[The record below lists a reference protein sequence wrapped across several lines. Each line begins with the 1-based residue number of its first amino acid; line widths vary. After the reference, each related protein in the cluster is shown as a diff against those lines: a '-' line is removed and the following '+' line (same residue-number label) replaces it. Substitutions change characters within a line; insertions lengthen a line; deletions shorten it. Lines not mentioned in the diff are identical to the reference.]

1 MTTPVSS
8 LGLGHPV
15 PLELA
20 RTIAE
25 LADLP
30 GSRSGGA
37 LTTALD
43 SARRALTLT
52 RVSLWTPSANG
63 GELTCVDHLPP
74 DSPPAPVSVNRE
86 ALEQPVPNGGGTA
99 VLQLP
104 LGPSTAP
111 LGVLVLERAEGS
123 GWSDVD
129 DLVAVAIAQAVA
141 AQLERESRL
150 RAEGAASEAR
160 LRMAEVERLAE
171 LGSWSW
177 DVVEDTVAW
186 SENLYRMANRR
197 VGDGSIDFEGFLSFV
212 HPDDRGMVTRTIQS
226 ALAGERPY
234 EFQTRT
240 VRADGSTGW
249 MQARAIIERDRE
261 GRPLRVFGTT
271 QDITELRRTQEA
283 LRSSEARFRGLF
295 DQFPFSVQV
304 FDPEG
309 RTLQVNREF
318 ESFWGYGLEALGDFN
333 PLTEPQLEPIR
344 ELIRRGFEGEM
355 VYLPPVLFDGA
366 LVALTKD
373 APGAR
378 WVQAFMFPVK
388 DVNGRLRE
396 VILVHQDVTQQ
407 RNAEEQLK
415 VSEESYRTIFDLASD
430 GIFVHDPVTGAVLD
444 VNRQACEIHGLT
456 FEELKEQ
463 GLDAISDPSDSSS
476 RRRAIEYIQKAAAG
490 EPQQFEWR
498 VEGKQRTV
506 WVEVSLNR
514 VSILG
519 EDRVLANVRNIDK
532 RKVAEEE
539 LRKANEELEARVAER
554 TAELRAANEALS
566 RSVAEHELA
575 RGELLRRTDEL
586 EGIFRTLPDLYFRL
600 DGDGTILQHRSGSG
614 QGLYIPPDQF
624 LGRRITD
631 VMPPDVAK
639 QVANGLDEVRR
650 TGKLAIVEY
659 ALVDNGSTFEYEA
672 RILPLPDQ
680 TMIAIVRDITARK
693 RAERALQDREEHFRK
708 LIENAHDLVQV
719 LDANGKITYTGP
731 SVEHLLGL
739 TPEELLGRNPLDA
752 VDPEDLQFV
761 VPVLEQVV
769 ANPGMIGSAQYR
781 VRHRDGSVRVFEAF
795 GRTMLPDSAEGGVVI
810 NARDVTERRKV
821 EEALRNSEEHFRRL
835 IENAHDMVVIMNS
848 EGMLEYGSPSVRRIL
863 GYDPETLQGR
873 ASIEFIHP
881 DDVAVVVE
889 QLARMESDPTTSAR
903 IECRFR
909 HSDGSW
915 RHLEAV
921 GSPLSAAAPGEG
933 FVFNV
938 RDVTERHA
946 AEEALREREERFRSL
961 IENAHD
967 ITCICAADG
976 TMLYQSPSLERRL
989 GYSPADLLSR
999 SGYPYVHPDD
1009 VPVVR
1014 DALSRMVGEPGTVL
1028 RLEYRF
1034 RHRDGSWRMLE
1045 AFGRTLLQNSADAGI
1060 VLNIRD
1066 VTERMMAERALEQA
1080 KEEAEAAREA
1090 AERANRAKSDFLSR
1104 MSHELRTPM
1113 NSILGFAQLLE
1124 RAEIPNDQRRGV
1136 QHILKAGRHLLQLI
1150 NEVLEIA
1157 RIEAGR
1163 QNFSLEPV
1171 RLRGVLQEAVSL
1183 VRPLAAQRAVEVGD
1197 GPWVNGDNFV
1207 MADRQRLVQVL
1218 LNLVSNAIKYN
1229 RPGGRVR
1236 LSCSAVGDPVRNRIS
1251 VRVEDTGRG
1260 IAADRRDQLFTPFAR
1275 LGAEQTEV
1283 EGTGL
1288 GLALSQRLTE
1298 AMGGTLSLES
1308 SGPGGSVFRLELV
1321 AAADPVGKWEEA
1333 QAALPAIAGVDHE
1346 PATLLYIEDNLAN
1359 LSLVESILASRPKWR
1374 TIPALQGQLGVE
1386 LAREHRPDL
1395 ILLDLHLP
1403 DISGEEV
1410 LRRLR
1415 ADERTAH
1422 IPVVVI
1428 SADATRDSRARLEGA
1443 GADGYLTKPLDLDA
1457 FLETLEGFL
1466 SPDRV

>member
-1 MTTPVSS
+1 MTTPASS
-8 LGLGHPV
+8 ANLGYPESLDV
-15 PLELA
+15 A
-20 RTIAE
+20 RAIVD

-30 GSRSGGA
+30 GPDAGGTITA
-37 LTTALD
+37 ALD
-43 SARRALTLT
+43 SAHRALALT
-52 RVSLWTPSANG
+52 RIALWAHSGDG
-63 GELTCVDHLPP
+63 GELSCLGYLPVDLT
-74 DSPPAPVSVNRE
+74 
-86 ALEQPVPNGGGTA
+86 PVPLTVSADALGQRAPSHAGPPE
-99 VLQLP
+99 VMQLP
-104 LGPSTAP
+104 VGSTAAP
-111 LGVLVLERAEGS
+111 WGLLVCEREVG
-123 GWSDVD
+123 GDWSPVD
-129 DLVAVAIAQAVA
+129 GLVAFSVAQAIATHF
-141 AQLERESRL
+141 EKESRGEAEA
-150 RAEGAASEAR
+150 RAAEAR
-160 LRMAEVERLAE
+160 LRMAEVECLAG

-177 DVVEDTVAW
+177 DVVADSVAW
-186 SENLYRMANRR
+186 SENLYRMANQQR
-197 VGDGSIDFEGFLSFV
+197 GDGSVDFDGFLSFI
-212 HPDDRGMVTRTIQS
+212 HPADRKMVTATIEA
-226 ALAGERPY
+226 ALKGERPY

-249 MQARAIIERDRE
+249 IQARAVIERDAE

-309 RTLQVNREF
+309 RTLEVNREF
-318 ESFWGYGLEALGDFN
+318 ESFWGYGLEALEDFN
-333 PLTEPQLEPIR
+333 PLTEPRLEPIR
-344 ELIRRGFEGEM
+344 DLMQRGFEGEM
-355 VYLPPVLFDGA
+355 VYLPPVLFDGSK
-366 LVALTKD
+366 VAMSPE

-378 WVQAFMFPVK
+378 WIQAFMFPVK
-388 DVNGRLRE
+388 DTNGRLRE
-396 VILVHQDVTQQ
+396 AILVHQDVTQQ
-407 RNAEEQLK
+407 RKAEDQLK

-430 GIFVHDPVTGAVLD
+430 GIFVHDPTTGAVLD

-456 FEELKEQ
+456 FDELKAQ
-463 GLDAISDPSDSSS
+463 GLDAITDPADPSS
-476 RRRAIEYIQKAAAG
+476 RKRAIDFIQKAAAG

-498 VEGKQRTV
+498 VVGKDRSV

-532 RKVAEEE
+532 RKVAEDE

-554 TAELRAANEALS
+554 TAELQAANEALS
-566 RSVAEHELA
+566 RSVAEHESA
-575 RGELLRRTDEL
+575 REELLRRTEEL

-600 DGDGTILQHRSGSG
+600 DGNGTILQHRSGSG
-614 QGLYIPPDQF
+614 QGLFIPPDQF

-639 QVANGLDEVRR
+639 LVADGLDEVGA

-659 ALVDNGSTFEYEA
+659 ALVDKGCTFEYEA
-672 RILPLPDQ
+672 RILPLPDS
-680 TMIAIVRDITARK
+680 TLIAIVRDITARK
-693 RAERALQDREEHFRK
+693 RAERALQEREEHFRK

-719 LDANGKITYTGP
+719 LDAEGKITYTGP

-739 TPEELLGRNPLDA
+739 TPEQLLGKDPLEALEPD
-752 VDPEDLQFV
+752 DLRHV
-761 VPVLEQVV
+761 VPVLEQVM

-795 GRTMLPDSAEGGVVI
+795 GRTMLPDSAEAGVVI

-835 IENAHDMVVIMNS
+835 IENAHDMVVIMNA
-848 EGMLEYGSPSVRRIL
+848 EGMLEYGSPSVGRIL
-863 GYDPETLQGR
+863 GYDSATLKGR

-881 DDVAVVVE
+881 DDVAVVEE
-889 QLARMESDPTTSAR
+889 QLARMESDPTTPAT

-921 GSPLSAAAPGEG
+921 GSPLSAATPGDG

-967 ITCICAADG
+967 ITCICAEDG

-989 GYSPADLLSR
+989 GYSADDLIAR
-999 SGYPYVHPDD
+999 NGYPYVHPDD

-1014 DALSRMVGEPGTVL
+1014 EALGRMVADPGTVL

-1045 AFGRTLLQNSADAGI
+1045 AFGRTLLQSSAEAGI

-1080 KEEAEAAREA
+1080 KVEAETAREG
-1090 AERANRAKSDFLSR
+1090 AERANRAKSEFLSR
-1104 MSHELRTPM
+1104 MSHELRTPL

-1124 RAEIPNDQRRGV
+1124 RAEIPVDQRRGV
-1136 QHILKAGRHLLQLI
+1136 QHILRAGRHLLQLI

-1163 QNFSLEPV
+1163 QNLSLEPV
-1171 RLRGVLQEAVSL
+1171 RLRGVLLEAVSV
-1183 VRPLAAQRAVEVGD
+1183 VRPLAAQRGVEVDD
-1197 GPWVNGDNFV
+1197 GPWAHGDNFV

-1218 LNLVSNAIKYN
+1218 LNLISNAIKYN
-1229 RPGGRVR
+1229 RTGGRVR
-1236 LSCSAVGDPVRNRIS
+1236 LTCSGDADRNRIS

-1260 IAADRRDQLFTPFAR
+1260 IAVERRDQLFTPFAR

-1308 SGPGGSVFRLELV
+1308 SGPGGSVFRLDLV
-1321 AAADPVGKWEEA
+1321 AAADPVGRLEEA
-1333 QAALPAIAGVDHE
+1333 QPAVPVVAEVDHS

-1403 DISGEEV
+1403 DITGDEV

-1422 IPVVVI
+1422 IPIVVI
-1428 SADATRDSRARLEGA
+1428 SADATRDSRTRLEGA

-1457 FLETLEGFL
+1457 FVETLDGFL
-1466 SPDRV
+1466 SPDKR